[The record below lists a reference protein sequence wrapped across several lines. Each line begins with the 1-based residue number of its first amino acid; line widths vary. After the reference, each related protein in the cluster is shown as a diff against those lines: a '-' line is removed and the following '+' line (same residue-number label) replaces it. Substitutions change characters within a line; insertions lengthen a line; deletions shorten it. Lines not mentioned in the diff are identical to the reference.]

1 MRFAVKGSFV
11 VVGLFLGVSFEG
23 SGIIISLWESEALR
37 SDDDAADDAQVLL
50 VYGCQDCWIRK

>member
-11 VVGLFLGVSFEG
+11 VVGLLLGVSFEG
-23 SGIIISLWESEALR
+23 FGIIISLWESEAPK

-50 VYGCQDCWIRK
+50 VYGC

>member
-1 MRFAVKGSFV
+1 MKGSFV